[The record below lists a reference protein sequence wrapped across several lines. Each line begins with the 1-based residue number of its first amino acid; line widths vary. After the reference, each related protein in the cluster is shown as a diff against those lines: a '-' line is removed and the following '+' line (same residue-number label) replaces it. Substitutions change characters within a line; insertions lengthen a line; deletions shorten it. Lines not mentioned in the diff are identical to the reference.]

1 MGFVQRAF
9 TPPGTGGAQAAA
21 EAAPQIAAQQQL
33 AANVEKQRIA
43 NLSGGG
49 PSVPSAGAPPAAPQ
63 QFMPGQGPGAKQA
76 AQITASSMLGAAA
89 TAGQT
94 SKKSVLGG

>member
-1 MGFVQRAF
+1 MGFVERAF

-33 AANVEKQRIA
+33 AANVERQRVA
-43 NLSGGG
+43 NLAGT
-49 PSVPSAGAPPAAPQ
+49 PTVPSAGAPPSAPK
-63 QFMPGQGPGAKQA
+63 QFMPGQGPGAKQQG
-76 AQITASSMLGAAA
+76 QITASSMLGAAA

-94 SKKSVLGG
+94 SKKTMLGG